1 MRQLVALAIFVL
13 VAACQRS
20 PEQQQAD
27 RLRSEAQQRGADM
40 EKRAET
46 EAERLEQQA
55 SALENEAKQAGGK
68 TGQRLKVRADALA
81 KEAQIVRRQ
90 AEMQAD
96 ATKED
101 VDARIKASESR

>member
-1 MRQLVALAIFVL
+1 MRQLVALAMFVL

-20 PEQQQAD
+20 PEQQAD

-55 SALENEAKQAGGK
+55 SALENEAKQAGGM

-81 KEAQIVRRQ
+81 KEAKIVRRQ

-96 ATKED
+96 ANKEA